1 MKVVLVFAILVL
13 GVVFLNVFG
22 VDALVQA
29 QAPAAQATL
38 APEVQNVVNQ
48 IHAAGC
54 NAEEVVSANTISQL
68 QKENASLKAQLA
80 AHDPP
85 KSGATKH

>member
-1 MKVVLVFAILVL
+1 MLKVFFLIVLAVIFANL
-13 GVVFLNVFG
+13 FM

-29 QAPAAQATL
+29 QAPNAQATL
-38 APEVQNVVNQ
+38 APDVQNVVNQ

-54 NAEEVVSANTISQL
+54 NAEEVVSANTISAL
-68 QKENASLKAQLA
+68 QKENAQLKAQILKL
-80 AHDPP
+80 DPP